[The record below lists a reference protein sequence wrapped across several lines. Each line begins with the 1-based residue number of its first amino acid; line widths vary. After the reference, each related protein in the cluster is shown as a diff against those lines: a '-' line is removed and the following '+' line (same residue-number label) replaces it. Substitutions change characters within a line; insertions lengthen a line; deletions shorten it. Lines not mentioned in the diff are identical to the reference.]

1 MSTFFIFLEKL
12 LSFDFAWIIDL
23 ILGNLLWLFM
33 FSVAVYILFDHKK
46 FFVALIVISL
56 AFWLW
61 GDFESLTGV
70 GFGGGKVL
78 LLYYISK
85 MAVLGFVAHN
95 EKLKKNLV
103 VISTIQGVTALFI
116 ASIIF

>member
-1 MSTFFIFLEKL
+1 MSTFFSFFEHL
-12 LSFDFAWIIDL
+12 LSFDLNWIIDL
-23 ILGNLLWLFM
+23 TLGNLLWLFM
-33 FSVAVYILFDHKK
+33 FAVAVYVLFDKKK
-46 FFVALIVISL
+46 FFIAFFFVVI

-61 GDFESLTGV
+61 GDFEALTGV

-85 MAVLGFVAHN
+85 LSVLSFVANH

-103 VISTIQGVTALFI
+103 VISTLQGVTALLV